1 MNRAFVLSRPRDFP
15 IAQACAERLAG
26 FGWHAKVLVDP
37 SEWDAVPDGTISS
50 PYAPL
55 GRMVGIA
62 CHQGIMDG
70 ILSASE
76 PGDIVAKFDCD
87 IRISRECSDWLK
99 RAWDGARSLRLGS
112 KGWGG
117 FWSAPWQQVARVRER
132 SVSLKPCNCPESS
145 LMGLGFHGVEGGH
158 TYHPELV
165 AVKWIPGSSIK
176 PNAGA
181 WTLPA
186 NISMRRSV
194 AGMELFSRD
203 DREFQAGA

>member
-15 IAQACAERLAG
+15 IAQACVERLTG
-26 FGWHAKVLVDP
+26 FGWHARVLVDP
-37 SEWDAVPDGTISS
+37 SEWDVAPEGTVSS

-55 GRMVGIA
+55 GRMVGLA

-70 ILSASE
+70 ILDHSE
-76 PGDIVAKFDCD
+76 HGDIVAKFDCD
-87 IRISRECSDWLK
+87 IRISRECSDWLQEA
-99 RAWDGARSLRLGS
+99 RGGARSLRLGS

-117 FWSAPWQQVARVRER
+117 FWSAPRSQVAAVRVKSEDIR
-132 SVSLKPCNCPESS
+132 PCNCPESS
-145 LMGLGFHGVEGGH
+145 LMGQGFHATSGRHE
-158 TYHPELV
+158 YHPELV

-194 AGMELFSRD
+194 AGIELF
-203 DREFQAGA
+203 DRPDAEFVNPH